1 MFKLFEIT
9 NNKMNY
15 YKVDSETEVVKMSE
29 YYWTFYKPEF
39 IKDIETFDKQLIQF
53 IKLIKDV
60 DTIIRYRHSLFI
72 EIPNI
77 SVIEHSK
84 LRKFSRDHI
93 IDFYP
98 LAKITSEGLVVSMI
112 LDVKNIFLKKIH
124 F

>member
-1 MFKLFEIT
+1 MK
-9 NNKMNY
+9 Y
-15 YKVDSETEVVKMSE
+15 YKVDSETEVVKMS
-29 YYWTFYKPEF
+29 WTFYKSEF
-39 IKDIETFDKQLIQF
+39 IKNI
-53 IKLIKDV
+53 
-60 DTIIRYRHSLFI
+60 DTIIKYRHSLFI

-84 LRKFSRDHI
+84 LRKFSRDYI

-112 LDVKNIFLKKIH
+112 LDVKNIFLKNII